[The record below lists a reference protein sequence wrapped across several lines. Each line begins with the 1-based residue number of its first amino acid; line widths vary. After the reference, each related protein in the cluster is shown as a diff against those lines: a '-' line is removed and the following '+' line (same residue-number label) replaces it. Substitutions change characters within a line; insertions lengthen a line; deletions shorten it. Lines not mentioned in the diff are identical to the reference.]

1 MDKVEASPGGT
12 FSVKVTVTRRD
23 YTGPITLAVVGLNGV
38 TLADEVLKEKATNG
52 TLKVTLPEAA
62 APGSL
67 THFRIV
73 AKAKI
78 GEREVHSATR
88 TTPALKKLFPA
99 MPFPPRELDGSI
111 ALGVKAK
118 Q

>member
-1 MDKVEASPGGT
+1 MKREFDVAPGPVHERGKVVA
-12 FSVKVTVTRRD
+12 
-23 YTGPITLAVVGLNGV
+23 AVPAFERLDPV

-52 TLKVTLPEAA
+52 TLKVTLSEDA

-73 AKAKI
+73 GKAKI
-78 GEREVHSATR
+78 GERDVQSATR